1 MFSEGYHGP
10 LRKSLCPSNWPQQQV
25 PLPTAALYR
34 LQGWLTS
41 ASSLSEERI
50 PLGRY
55 SVPT

>member
-1 MFSEGYHGP
+1 MFSEGYYGP

-25 PLPTAALYR
+25 LLPTAALYR

-41 ASSLSEERI
+41 RKQSFRREG

-55 SVPT
+55 SVPS